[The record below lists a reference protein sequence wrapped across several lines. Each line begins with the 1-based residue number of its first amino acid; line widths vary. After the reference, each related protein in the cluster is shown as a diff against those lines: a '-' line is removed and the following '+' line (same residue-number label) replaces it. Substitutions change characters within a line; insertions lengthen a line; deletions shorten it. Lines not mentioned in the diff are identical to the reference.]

1 MRTYLVRSLALVLC
15 LFSLIACQEQQIDD
29 AALTAK
35 VKSQMIADG
44 RVSATRVN
52 VDTAGGVVTLKGI
65 VPTAAE
71 KAAAEEIA
79 RKVAGVKSVTSQ
91 ITVDPSA
98 VGGIPSGQEVRDKAA
113 SAVGSAAQQ
122 VKEEAGEAVLLGAIK
137 TRLVAAGY
145 SNVNVDVNKDEAT
158 LKGVVASDKDRIAV
172 EAVVEKVDGVKRINN
187 QLTVQGGLPSP
198 PTPRR

>member
-1 MRTYLVRSLALVLC
+1 MRTYLVRILVLVLC
-15 LFSLIACQEQQIDD
+15 ALSLTACQEQQIDD

-44 RVSATRVN
+44 RVSPTRVN

-79 RKVAGVKSVTSQ
+79 RKVEGVKSVTSQ
-91 ITVDPSA
+91 LTVDPNA
-98 VGGIPSGQEVRDKAA
+98 VGGVPTGQEVRDKAA
-113 SAVGSAAQQ
+113 GVVGSAAQEI
-122 VKEEAGEAVLLGAIK
+122 KEGAGDAVLLTNIK

-145 SNVNVDVNKDEAT
+145 TNVNVDVNQGEVV
-158 LKGVVASDKDRIAV
+158 LKGAVASDKDRIAV
-172 EAVVEKVDGVKRINN
+172 EAVVEKADGVTKINN
-187 QLTVQGGLPSP
+187 QLTVQGVSPP
-198 PTPRR
+198 PTPLR